1 MVKSNLQHEDSKMIS
16 KVESS
21 EPLRILADKNLKLK
35 FSTSIE
41 TLKGIGQ
48 TQCQLEFG
56 AIIFELEFLFLFF
69 QGRTWSYDKV
79 NFERMGVGGRQ
90 SYDNFIWEMT
100 RVEASRICDSRVRVF
115 LKVMHAWVTALRDV
129 MHCVQIR
136 YIWNKY
142 LIFFIFFHLHRMSE
156 LFPQVFPLFEQQY

>member
-48 TQCQLEFG
+48 AQCQTQCQLAFG
-56 AIIFELEFLFLFF
+56 AIILIMYFVFCFPRKNLKLI
-69 QGRTWSYDKV
+69 
-79 NFERMGVGGRQ
+79 Q
-90 SYDNFIWEMT
+90 S
-100 RVEASRICDSRVRVF
+100 
-115 LKVMHAWVTALRDV
+115 
-129 MHCVQIR
+129 
-136 YIWNKY
+136 
-142 LIFFIFFHLHRMSE
+142 
-156 LFPQVFPLFEQQY
+156 

>member
-48 TQCQLEFG
+48 AQCQTQCQLAFG
-56 AIIFELEFLFLFF
+56 AIIFDYVFCFLFSKEELEVNTKLTLSVRGSAGVKAMICMRDDEGGGF
-69 QGRTWSYDKV
+69 SY
-79 NFERMGVGGRQ
+79 
-90 SYDNFIWEMT
+90 
-100 RVEASRICDSRVRVF
+100 
-115 LKVMHAWVTALRDV
+115 L
-129 MHCVQIR
+129 
-136 YIWNKY
+136 
-142 LIFFIFFHLHRMSE
+142 
-156 LFPQVFPLFEQQY
+156 